1 MQPTRVLPAVSVLSL
16 ISVEYGGW
24 ALLGFL
30 TGRGQLGQFRE
41 QFFRAGHA
49 HAGVLL
55 VLSLVYFVHL
65 DRTGYSDGVKWL
77 AGSLLL
83 AEIMAQSPWAREAQ
97 QRLSRNGGDAA
108 RRCAHRGGAADLGRR
123 STQERSPGLVV
134 QEERFA
140 AEFMNQDRGR

>member
-16 ISVEYGGW
+16 IGVEYGGW

-55 VLSLVYFVHL
+55 IFSLVYYLYL
-65 DRTGYSDGVKWL
+65 DRTGYSDRVKWL
-77 AGSLLL
+77 AGGLLQAGIL
-83 AEIMAQSPWAREAQ
+83 AQS
-97 QRLSRNGGDAA
+97 GGFSSTS
-108 RRCAHRGGAADLGRR
+108 GSGSPTGAL
-123 STQERSPGLVV
+123 
-134 QEERFA
+134 
-140 AEFMNQDRGR
+140 

>member
-1 MQPTRVLPAVSVLSL
+1 MQPTRVLPAVSALTL

-49 HAGVLL
+49 HAGVLQIL
-55 VLSLVYFVHL
+55 ALVYFLHL
-65 DRTGYSDGVKWL
+65 ERTGYSDRVKWL

-83 AEIMAQSPWAREAQ
+83 TGVIAPSGGFFIHHEPST
-97 QRLSRNGGDAA
+97 SGGDAL
-108 RRCAHRGGAADLGRR
+108 RCWAQRGGAVHFGRA
-123 STQERSPGLVV
+123 SAQERAPVVVAQSEMEPGTHP
-134 QEERFA
+134 R
-140 AEFMNQDRGR
+140 N

>member
-55 VLSLVYFVHL
+55 ILSLVYYLHL
-65 DRTGYSDGVKWL
+65 ERTATRTESSGSLAAFCRRGSSPSRVASSSTSGSGNRTGAL
-77 AGSLLL
+77 
-83 AEIMAQSPWAREAQ
+83 
-97 QRLSRNGGDAA
+97 
-108 RRCAHRGGAADLGRR
+108 
-123 STQERSPGLVV
+123 
-134 QEERFA
+134 
-140 AEFMNQDRGR
+140 